1 MQGAI
6 NMPKNKNAINIKNL
20 IISRIEEVKQVKK
33 NNQQKNETFQAHAK
47 ETRDRISNFAD
58 QFNDI

>member
-6 NMPKNKNAINIKNL
+6 NMPKNNNAINLKNL
-20 IISRIEEVKQVKK
+20 ILLRIKEVKQVKK
-33 NNQQKNETFQAHAK
+33 NNQQKDEAFQAHAK
-47 ETRDRISNFAD
+47 EIRNRISNFQD

>member
-33 NNQQKNETFQAHAK
+33 NNQQTNETFQAHAK
-47 ETRDRISNFAD
+47 ETRERISNFAD

>member
-1 MQGAI
+1 
-6 NMPKNKNAINIKNL
+6 MPKNKNAINIKNL

>member
-1 MQGAI
+1 
-6 NMPKNKNAINIKNL
+6 MPKNKNAINLKNL
-20 IISRIEEVKQVKK
+20 ILSHIEEAKQVKK
-33 NNQQKNETFQAHAK
+33 NNQQKEETFQAHAK

>member
-6 NMPKNKNAINIKNL
+6 SMTNNNNAINLNNL
-20 IISRIEEVKQVKK
+20 ILSRVEEAKQVKK
-33 NNQQKNETFQAHAK
+33 NNQQKDKVFQAHAK
-47 ETRDRISNFAD
+47 EIRSRISNIED